1 MKNTRSVY
9 LTVLKRWNYSSLLF
23 LSATFAGATTA
34 AFPLLLLGFGYSK
47 PAVAIF
53 FCINPLIAV
62 LYNLVGM
69 RWVARAGYPPM
80 LLVIT
85 CLCVPTGTALMAFSG
100 GNGFILYLGSAL
112 MVTTSTIIPQVF
124 GRMAAATSGDTQEL
138 LIAALRQLQVAGYI
152 TGLGAFALFGTINVE
167 PTFGA
172 AAISIVAALIAMTVA
187 KDARPVP
194 HRRTPDASSASPI
207 DTGAVSLPRWT
218 SGILVAVIIVALLK
232 AADAMRAVY
241 LPLYTA
247 TTGFSAAD
255 ISLLLIIVAIIEFA
269 VLPAVGRGGQR
280 FGNYKMIALIGVLG
294 SVSFLILMIT
304 DERSW
309 IYASQVFFA
318 MFAAGFQSI
327 GLAMLARLL
336 PGGAGQGAAVFQAVI
351 QMGAILGVTLPL
363 LLPGYSSSIFAVAF
377 LACILAATLSTL
389 LSRSRRRASDL
400 QGSGKVEQ

>member
-1 MKNTRSVY
+1 MKNSRSVY
-9 LTVLKRWNYSSLLF
+9 STVLNRWNYSSLLF
-23 LSATFAGATTA
+23 LGATFAGATTA
-34 AFPLLLLGFGYSK
+34 AFPLLLLEFGYSK

-85 CLCVPTGTALMAFSG
+85 CLCVPTGTALMTLSG
-100 GNGFILYLGSAL
+100 GNVFILYLGSAL
-112 MVTTSTIIPQVF
+112 MVTTSTVLPQVF
-124 GRMAAATSGDTQEL
+124 GRMAAATSGDTQDL

-152 TGLGAFALFGTINVE
+152 TGLGAFALFGTINVD
-167 PTFGA
+167 PTLGA
-172 AAISIVAALIAMTVA
+172 AAISILAALIAMTVV
-187 KDARPVP
+187 KDARRLPD
-194 HRRTPDASSASPI
+194 RNTPDASAASQIGTSAASSP
-207 DTGAVSLPRWT
+207 SWT
-218 SGILVAVIIVALLK
+218 SGILIALIIVALLK
-232 AADAMRAVY
+232 SADAMRAVY

-247 TTGFSAAD
+247 MTGFTAAD

-280 FGNYKMIALIGVLG
+280 FGNYKMIALISVLG
-294 SVSFLILMIT
+294 SISFLILMISE
-304 DERSW
+304 ERPW

-351 QMGAILGVTLPL
+351 QLGAILGVTLPL

-377 LACILAATLSTL
+377 LACILAATLSAL
-389 LSRSRRRASDL
+389 LSRSRRHAPDL
-400 QGSGKVEQ
+400 QDSDKVEQ